1 MCKHLYFVCP
11 SDNLEL
17 LIEKNFPQENYFLSS
32 LGNSISFSSDF
43 IEEVNA
49 LIESKGIEK
58 ITFVL
63 SEDNKFI
70 HDGIKNQNF
79 DNINDL
85 RKLYKNISDH
95 KRLTTK
101 VYLEQNTQKLITM
114 YLLNQK
120 INEMNLNLSKWLS
133 SKVNVDAKI
142 YSRNNNSFIGV
153 PNNLIEPNNVFL
165 N

>member
-1 MCKHLYFVCP
+1 M
-11 SDNLEL
+11 
-17 LIEKNFPQENYFLSS
+17 SS

-43 IEEVNA
+43 IEDVNA

-63 SEDNKFI
+63 SEDNKFVD
-70 HDGIKNQNF
+70 DGIKNQEF

-95 KRLTTK
+95 KRLTSK
-101 VYLEQNTQKLITM
+101 VYREKNIQKLVTS
-114 YLLNQK
+114 LLLKQK
-120 INEMNLNLSKWLS
+120 IKEMNLNLSDWLI

-142 YSRNNNSFIGV
+142 YSRNNDSFNGV
-153 PNNLIEPNNVFL
+153 PNNLVEPNNVFL

>member
-1 MCKHLYFVCP
+1 MHKHLYFVCP
-11 SDNLEL
+11 SDNLES
-17 LIEKNFPQENYFLSS
+17 LIDKKFPQENYFLSS
-32 LGNSISFSSDF
+32 LGGSISFNSDF

-63 SEDNKFI
+63 SEDNKFV
-70 HDGIKNQNF
+70 HDGIKNQDF
-79 DNINDL
+79 DNIHVL

-95 KRLTTK
+95 KRLTSK
-101 VYLEQNTQKLITM
+101 VYREENVQKLVTSH
-114 YLLNQK
+114 LLKQK
-120 INEMNLNLSKWLS
+120 IKEMNLNLCDWLS

-142 YSRNNNSFIGV
+142 YSRNNDSFNGV
-153 PNNLIEPNNVFL
+153 PNNLVEPNNVFL

>member
-11 SDNLEL
+11 SDNLEV

-101 VYLEQNTQKLITM
+101 VYLEQNTQKLITI

-153 PNNLIEPNNVFL
+153 PNSLIEPNNVFL

>member
-11 SDNLEL
+11 SDNLEV

>member
-11 SDNLEL
+11 SDNLEV

-101 VYLEQNTQKLITM
+101 VYLEQNTQKLITI

>member
-1 MCKHLYFVCP
+1 MYKHLYFVCP
-11 SDNLEL
+11 SDNLES
-17 LIEKNFPQENYFLSS
+17 LIDKKFPQENYFLSS
-32 LGNSISFSSDF
+32 LGSSISFNSDF

-63 SEDNKFI
+63 SDDNKLV

-79 DNINDL
+79 GNINDL

-101 VYLEQNTQKLITM
+101 VYLEKNAQKLITSH
-114 YLLNQK
+114 LLKQK
-120 INEMNLNLSKWLS
+120 INEMNMNLSEWLS
-133 SKVNVDAKI
+133 SKVNIDAKI
-142 YSRNNNSFIGV
+142 YSRNNDSFNGV
-153 PNNLIEPNNVFL
+153 PSNLVEPNNVFL

>member
-1 MCKHLYFVCP
+1 MHKHLYFVCP
-11 SDNLEL
+11 SDNLES
-17 LIEKNFPQENYFLSS
+17 IIDKKFPQENYFLSS
-32 LGNSISFSSDF
+32 LGSSISFNSDF

-49 LIESKGIEK
+49 LIESKDIEK

-63 SEDNKFI
+63 SDDNKFV

-79 DNINDL
+79 SNINDL

-101 VYLEQNTQKLITM
+101 VYLKKNAQKLITSH
-114 YLLNQK
+114 LLKQK
-120 INEMNLNLSKWLS
+120 INEMNMNLYEWLS
-133 SKVNVDAKI
+133 SKVNIDAKI
-142 YSRNNNSFIGV
+142 YSRNNDSFNVV
-153 PNNLIEPNNVFL
+153 PSDLIEPNNVFL